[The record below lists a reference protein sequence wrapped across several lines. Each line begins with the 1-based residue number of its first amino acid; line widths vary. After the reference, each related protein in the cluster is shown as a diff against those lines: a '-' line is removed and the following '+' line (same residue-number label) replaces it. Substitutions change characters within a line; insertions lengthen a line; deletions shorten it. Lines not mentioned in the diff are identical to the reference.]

1 MKSDKLKRHMK
12 VHNPDRECRFCKK
25 MIRTD
30 LLFRHMLLCRDQVD
44 ETLCNREDCTL
55 LESNLESSSVEGC
68 FRKFKLDIEES
79 KDYEELLSN
88 AVAEAGDCIQ
98 ALVSQHPIKAQVV
111 LELRFFHDSYEGRE
125 YASKVFRSIIEPI
138 ILGDDLE
145 KYLSRSRIY
154 LTVVHAAA
162 ERRRRRFF
170 CHAAAAEKN
179 ERRDSA

>member
-1 MKSDKLKRHMK
+1 MKRSADQFAGAHAPDKHRIVQCSICHQQMRSHKLKRHMK

-68 FRKFKLDIEES
+68 FRKFKLEIEES

-88 AVAEAGDCIQ
+88 AVAKAGD
-98 ALVSQHPIKAQVV
+98 
-111 LELRFFHDSYEGRE
+111 
-125 YASKVFRSIIEPI
+125 
-138 ILGDDLE
+138 
-145 KYLSRSRIY
+145 
-154 LTVVHAAA
+154 
-162 ERRRRRFF
+162 
-170 CHAAAAEKN
+170 
-179 ERRDSA
+179 